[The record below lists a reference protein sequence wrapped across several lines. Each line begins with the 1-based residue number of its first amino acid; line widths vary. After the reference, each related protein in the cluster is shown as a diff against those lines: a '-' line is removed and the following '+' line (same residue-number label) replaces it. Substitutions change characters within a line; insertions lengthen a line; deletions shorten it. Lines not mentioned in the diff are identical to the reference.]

1 MMRQIHA
8 RRMIFTLVVAIALVW
23 AQSALADPSLK
34 DLAARTEVR
43 AIETLTVTDQ
53 QFLTGDKNGKAV
65 TIAGQLQFPQGASGR
80 LPVVILQHGS
90 GGLNAGH
97 ELWAKTFNEMGIV
110 SFLVDSFS
118 GRGLTSTS
126 TNQALLGRLNMILDA
141 YRGFDVLANHPRID
155 PARIVVMGF
164 SRGGQSTLYSSVKRF
179 QQMWNPRAAF
189 AAYIPLYA
197 SCSTTFI
204 GDTDLSAAPIRQ
216 FHGAA
221 DDYVPV
227 APCRPYFER
236 LRAAG
241 RDVQLTEYPDAHH
254 SYDNPLGNKT
264 PTVSK
269 GAQSVRACKLKEE
282 PLGTIINAETGQPF
296 SYKDPCVQTDPHTGY
311 NEPAANATRK
321 AVKEFV
327 RTVFKLE

>member
-1 MMRQIHA
+1 MTRALWAACVI
-8 RRMIFTLVVAIALVW
+8 VGLVW
-23 AQSALADPSLK
+23 AQSAIADPSLK

-43 AIETLTVTDQ
+43 AIETLTLTDQ

-65 TIAGQLQFPQGASGR
+65 TIAGQLRFPQGASGR
-80 LPVVILQHGS
+80 LPAVILQHGS
-90 GGLNAGH
+90 GGPNGGH
-97 ELWAKTFNEMGIV
+97 ELWAKTYNEMGIA
-110 SFLVDSFS
+110 SFLFDSFS

-141 YRGFDVLANHPRID
+141 YRGFDVLAAHPRID
-155 PARIVVMGF
+155 PARIAVMGF
-164 SRGGQSTLYSSVKRF
+164 SRGGQSTLYSSMKRF
-179 QQMWNPRAAF
+179 QQLWNPRATF

-204 GDTDLSAAPIRQ
+204 GDTDLSTAPIRQ
-216 FHGAA
+216 FHGAS

-254 SYDNPLGNKT
+254 GYDNPLGNKT

-327 RTVFKLE
+327 RTVFKLEP